1 MKQLLII
8 ITLSIFAFITQ
19 NVFAHGGGH
28 KKETAPIP
36 ATEEPTDS
44 MYVTGEKESDPFESP
59 ELFSPSDLF
68 MPGEIEPE
76 KSESMDMEGSH
87 SENNEHSMPKVES
100 AKHKAIETSSKGYAT
115 ALGITVFAGLIFAG
129 LTFIRPGE

>member
-1 MKQLLII
+1 MKQFSII
-8 ITLSIFAFITQ
+8 IILSIFAFIAQ
-19 NVFAHGGGH
+19 KAFAHGDH
-28 KKETAPIP
+28 KKEPAPTP
-36 ATEEPTDS
+36 ALEEPADS
-44 MYVTGEKESDPFESP
+44 MYTTEEKESDPFKNSEM
-59 ELFSPSDLF
+59 FSPRDLF

>member
-1 MKQLLII
+1 MKQFSVI
-8 ITLSIFAFITQ
+8 ITLTVFAFIAQ
-19 NVFAHGGGH
+19 NAFAHGDH
-28 KKETAPIP
+28 KKKPPSTPSL
-36 ATEEPTDS
+36 EEPVDS
-44 MYVTGEKESDPFESP
+44 MYITEEKESDPFKSSEM
-59 ELFSPSDLF
+59 FSPGDLF

-76 KSESMDMEGSH
+76 KNDLMNMEGSH
-87 SENNEHSMPKVES
+87 NEKDDHSMPKVES

>member
-1 MKQLLII
+1 MKQFSII
-8 ITLSIFAFITQ
+8 IALSIFAFIAQ
-19 NVFAHGGGH
+19 NTFAHGDH
-28 KKETAPIP
+28 KKKPVSVP
-36 ATEEPTDS
+36 ALEEPADS
-44 MYVTGEKESDPFESP
+44 MYTTEEKESDPFKSSEI
-59 ELFSPSDLF
+59 FSPGDLF

-87 SENNEHSMPKVES
+87 SENNENSMPKVES

>member
-1 MKQLLII
+1 MKQFLII

-36 ATEEPTDS
+36 ATEEPADS
-44 MYVTGEKESDPFESP
+44 MYVTEEKESDPFESP
-59 ELFSPSDLF
+59 ELFSPGDLF
-68 MPGEIEPE
+68 MPGEIEPG
-76 KSESMDMEGSH
+76 KNDAMNMEGSH
-87 SENNEHSMPKVES
+87 NEKDDHSMPKVES
-100 AKHKAIETSSKGYAT
+100 AKHKVIETSTKGYAT
-115 ALGITVFAGLIFAG
+115 ALGITVLAGFIFVG